1 MMAGLTDRRAPSF
14 FKLALATVAGALA
27 ALLTGCG
34 GGGGTEQAPDFTPA
48 SVSAPMSVLVLGDST
63 MTPYWPG
70 EASVPEMV
78 RAATG
83 WRVDNRAVSGSTSC
97 QADMDAIRTARA
109 DVVTANYGLNDAY
122 GLAGA
127 PRHDMGAYTDCLE
140 RIAAAARDAGS
151 VLVLVAANPVLA
163 SPGWDAT
170 RIDGYNAAKRGIGGA
185 FYCAL
190 PSIAWSLETLPD
202 GQHPNRRA
210 KPDIAAALL
219 GCVGRAALSLAR

>member
-1 MMAGLTDRRAPSF
+1 MIHAI
-14 FKLALATVAGALA
+14 FKTASAIALLA
-27 ALLTGCG
+27 ALTGCG
-34 GGGGTEQAPDFTPA
+34 GGSEPAPDVTPA
-48 SVSAPMSVLVLGDST
+48 SVSRPLSVLVLGDST

-83 WRVDNRAVSGSTSC
+83 WRVDNRAVSGSTAC
-97 QADMDAIRTARA
+97 QADLDAIRTARA

-127 PRHDMGAYTDCLE
+127 PRHDMGAYADCLE

-170 RIDGYNAAKRGIGGA
+170 RIDGYNAVKRGIGGA
-185 FYCAL
+185 YYCAL
-190 PSIAWSLETLPD
+190 PSIAWSLENLPD
-202 GQHPNRRA
+202 GQHPNWRA
-210 KPDIAAALL
+210 KPEIAAALV
-219 GCVGRAALSLAR
+219 GCVRRAALM